1 MTSFVNLLVGA
12 NVNGLGSG
20 GGGGGVFTRKPLT
33 KYTFTFFRSIL
44 INNARNTNPINLT
57 NKNKIN

>member
-20 GGGGGVFTRKPLT
+20 GGGGGGVFTRKPLT
-33 KYTFTFFRSIL
+33 KYTFTFFQSIP

-57 NKNKIN
+57 NKK